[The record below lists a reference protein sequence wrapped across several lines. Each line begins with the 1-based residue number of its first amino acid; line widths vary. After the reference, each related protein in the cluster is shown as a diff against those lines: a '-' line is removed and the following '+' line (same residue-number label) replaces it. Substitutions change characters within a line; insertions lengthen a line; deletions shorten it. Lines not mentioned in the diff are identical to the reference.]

1 MRPLARAIAVWLII
15 IVAESISGTIR
26 SLWLI
31 PAVGEVRAGQIGF
44 VVGVIIVIT
53 TAWLFIC
60 WMRPKRPSALVAIG
74 LLWAALTL
82 AFEVA
87 LGRLVLNYSWE
98 RMVLDYE
105 IAQGGLMLIGLA
117 VLLFAPLIA
126 ATLRGTNHST

>member
-1 MRPLARAIAVWLII
+1 M
-15 IVAESISGTIR
+15 VAESISGTIR

-53 TAWLFIC
+53 TAWLFIR
-60 WMRPKRPSALVAIG
+60 WMRPKKPSALLAIG

>member
-1 MRPLARAIAVWLII
+1 M
-15 IVAESISGTIR
+15 VAESISGTIR
-26 SLWLI
+26 SLWRV

-53 TAWLFIC
+53 TAWLFIR
-60 WMRPKRPSALVAIG
+60 WMRPKKPSTLLAIS
-74 LLWAALTL
+74 LPWAALTL
-82 AFEVA
+82 AFEIA
-87 LGRLVLNYSWE
+87 QGRLVLNYSWE
-98 RMVLDYE
+98 RMVSDYE

>member
-1 MRPLARAIAVWLII
+1 MRTLARATAVWLII

-53 TAWLFIC
+53 TARLSIRC
-60 WMRPKRPSALVAIG
+60 MRPEKPSALLAIG

-98 RMVLDYE
+98 RMVSDYD

-126 ATLRGTNHST
+126 ATVRGANHTT

>member
-1 MRPLARAIAVWLII
+1 M
-15 IVAESISGTIR
+15 VAESISGTIR

-53 TAWLFIC
+53 TAGLFIR
-60 WMRPKRPSALVAIG
+60 WIRPEIPSAPLAIG

-82 AFEVA
+82 AFEIA
-87 LGRLVLNYSWE
+87 LGRLVLNYFWE
-98 RMVLDYE
+98 RVVSDYE
-105 IAQGGLMLIGLA
+105 ITQGGLMLIGLA

-126 ATLRGTNHST
+126 ATVRGTNHTT

>member
-1 MRPLARAIAVWLII
+1 M
-15 IVAESISGTIR
+15 VAESISGTIR

-53 TAWLFIC
+53 TAWLFIR
-60 WMRPKRPSALVAIG
+60 WMRQRWRSRSH
-74 LLWAALTL
+74 W
-82 AFEVA
+82 
-87 LGRLVLNYSWE
+87 GRLVLNYSWE